1 MNTFWIYTVTGLVA
15 GGIYAISAAGLVV
28 TYITSRVFNFA
39 HGAVGMIVAFIYSDL
54 RVTYSWPQWPALAV
68 CLLVIAPAMG
78 MLLDF
83 VLMRRLR
90 NVPVAIS
97 LMVTLA
103 LYQFLTGI
111 ATFVWGTD
119 VKSLP
124 GLFTGTFSPVGG
136 LNVTYDELTIFCV
149 AIAVVFGLG
158 IFLRRTR
165 AGTTMRAVVDNRTL
179 SEMNG
184 INATRVTSFSWALGS
199 SLAALAAIL
208 IAPSITMSIQA
219 LSLLVVSTYAAAIF
233 GRLSSLP
240 MTFVG
245 AMLLGLSTSYL
256 TGYLP
261 YTNQLVQ
268 QIGPAMP
275 FIALFVALVILR
287 TEPGARFEKV
297 DFAPA
302 GRTPNLRSTLVAGAA
317 LVAAVSLVGPSLS
330 DYYALILG
338 LAIVYAMVLLT
349 LVLITGMS
357 GQVSLAQFSFVGI
370 GAVLLPHFA
379 SHMTW
384 IAAAGLCALITGAI
398 GALLALPTLRLRGLY
413 LALSTLAFAVLV
425 DSMFFPNTHLISPI
439 TQAIDV
445 PRPGVGGHVLS
456 TPRGQLWL
464 LAVVL
469 AIFMIGILALRRSS
483 YGHALAA
490 MRDAPAAAN
499 TLGLSL
505 TWMKVSV
512 FALASAMAGLA
523 GCFYGG
529 LLGQVAGSLFN
540 YQASMAALLILAI
553 YGLSSVSGALIG
565 AVFYTVIYQLLGTW
579 IDNPTYLNALQPL
592 LVALGVLNLVAHP
605 EGVIAQTIGQHRDRV
620 RKRLAKREVSNGS
633 DGVRASV
640 DTTPMASVATVKAS

>member
-1 MNTFWIYTVTGLVA
+1 VNTFWIYTITGLVA
-15 GGIYAISAAGLVV
+15 ASVYAVSAAGLVV

-39 HGAVGMIVAFIYSDL
+39 HGAVGMVVAFIYADL
-54 RVTYSWPQWPALAV
+54 RVTHGWPQWPALAI
-68 CLLVIAPAMG
+68 CLLVIAPAIG
-78 MLLDF
+78 VVLDF
-83 VLMRRLR
+83 ALMRRLR

-103 LYQFLTGI
+103 LYQFLTGV

-124 GLFTGTFSPVGG
+124 ALFTGRFSPVSG
-136 LNVTYDELTIFCV
+136 LYMTYDELTIFIV
-149 AIAVVFGLG
+149 ALVVVFGLG
-158 IFLRRTR
+158 VFLRRTR
-165 AGTTMRAVVDNRTL
+165 TGTTMRAVVDNRVL

-184 INATRVTSFSWALGS
+184 VNAARVTSFSWALGS
-199 SLAALAAIL
+199 SLSALAAIL

-219 LSLLVVSTYAAAIF
+219 LSLLVVSTYAAAIL

-240 MTFVG
+240 LTFLG

-275 FIALFVALVILR
+275 FVVLFIALVILR
-287 TEPGARFEKV
+287 AEPGARFEKV
-297 DFAPA
+297 DFAPL
-302 GRTPNLRSTLVAGAA
+302 GRAPSLRTTLLVGAA
-317 LVAAVSLVGPSLS
+317 LIAGVGAVGTGLDDFYSLIMGM
-330 DYYALILG
+330 
-338 LAIVYAMVLLT
+338 AIVYGMVLLS

-357 GQVSLAQFSFVGI
+357 GQVSLAQFTFVGA

-379 SHMTW
+379 SHMPW
-384 IAAAGLCALITGAI
+384 IAAALLCALVTGVA

-413 LALSTLAFAVLV
+413 FALSTLAFAVMA
-425 DSMFFPNTHLISPI
+425 DSIFFPNTHLISPI

-445 PRPGVGGHVLS
+445 PHPGIGRHILS
-456 TPRGQLWL
+456 TPRSQLIL
-464 LAVVL
+464 LATVL
-469 AIFMIGILALRRSS
+469 VLYMIGLLALRRSS
-483 YGHALAA
+483 YGRALSA

-512 FALASAMAGLA
+512 FGISAAMAGLA

-529 LLGQVAGSLFN
+529 LLGQVAGSQFT

-553 YGLSSVSGALIG
+553 YGLSSVSGAIIG
-565 AVFYTVIYQLLGTW
+565 SVFYIVIYQLLTTW
-579 IDNPTYLNALQPL
+579 IDNPTYINALQPL

-605 EGVIAQTIGQHRDRV
+605 EGVIAQTVAQHRERV
-620 RKRLAKREVSNGS
+620 RKRNARTGKPSSNGS
-633 DGVRASV
+633 
-640 DTTPMASVATVKAS
+640 TVKVDAQPRVPAVSIAKAR